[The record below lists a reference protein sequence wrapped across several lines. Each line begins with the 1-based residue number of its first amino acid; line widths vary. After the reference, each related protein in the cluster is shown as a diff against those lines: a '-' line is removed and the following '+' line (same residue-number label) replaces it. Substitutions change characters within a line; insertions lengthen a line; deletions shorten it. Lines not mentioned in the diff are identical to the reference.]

1 MSDPYIKG
9 FNEGYVIAA
18 HLPDIAKDVSKVNG
32 SSPWLEGFRDGREQ
46 YIDEKM
52 KVWHPAWL
60 DVGQDKGWSMGR
72 WLDQPQDRDRED
84 DREIER

>member
-1 MSDPYIKG
+1 MSDAYTKG

-46 YIDEKM
+46 YIDERM
-52 KVWHPAWL
+52 KAWRPAWL
-60 DVGQDKGWSMGR
+60 DVGKDWDIGRSQD
-72 WLDQPQDRDRED
+72 QTQERDRED
-84 DREIER
+84 DREIEH

>member
-32 SSPWLEGFRDGREQ
+32 SSPWLEGFREGLKQYVVEQ
-46 YIDEKM
+46 IH
-52 KVWHPAWL
+52 VFRPAWL
-60 DVGQDKGWSMGR
+60 DVGGKGWNMGR
-72 WLDQPQDRDRED
+72 QLNQTQERDKD
-84 DREIER
+84 DKDVER